1 MKSNSTP
8 SILITVNAPGFNIE
22 NPTSAVANYV
32 KIFIECIKKEGM
44 TVDFSPTSNDSFV
57 TTNNNTGQSSLSKK
71 LKQIFKK
78 QFPFLYHS
86 LVLNRLF
93 SFQNRQVELLKNKK
107 YDLVIEFYSL
117 GSEIGPK
124 LKQFSGS
131 KYLMIYDCPVLLQFK
146 EMYHTSTVYDNK
158 IAKAQLNSV
167 EAADYVLCYSD
178 SVKKHIEQNSPS
190 QKNFFILPS
199 IVWKDVVVKE
209 KVQSDEIVIGFVGSF
224 LIWHKIPLLLKAFE
238 QIASEYS
245 NAKLLLVGYG
255 EEWNYV
261 HELREKSI
269 YKERIKLTGF
279 VSEQEL
285 EEYKNTF
292 SIGIMPG
299 SNWYGSPLKL
309 FEYAQSMIPII
320 APSSPVVKDLFRDKD
335 AVLFIDENNEL
346 NSIVKNIKLLIE
358 DKVLAKK
365 IAQNAFNLL
374 NGEYSKEQHMNKF
387 SALVKKILSDG
398 NKG

>member
-1 MKSNSTP
+1 MKTNSTP
-8 SILITVNAPGFNIE
+8 SILITVNMPGFNIE

-32 KIFIECIKKEGM
+32 KIFIECIQKQGM
-44 TVDFSPTSNDSFV
+44 KVDFSPASNDTFV
-57 TTNNNTGQSSLSKK
+57 TTNATHTNQSSLFKK
-71 LKQIFKK
+71 LKQVFKK
-78 QFPFLYHS
+78 QLPFFYHS

-93 SFQNRQVELLKNKK
+93 SFQNQQIELLKNKK

-124 LKQFSGS
+124 LKQLSGS

-146 EMYHTSTVYDNK
+146 EMYHTSTIYDNK
-158 IAKAQLNSV
+158 VAKAQLNSV
-167 EAADYVLCYSD
+167 EAADYVLCYSE
-178 SVKKHIEQNSPS
+178 SVKKHIQKNSPS

-209 KVQSDEIVIGFVGSF
+209 KIATNDIVIGFVGSF

-238 QIASEYS
+238 LIASEYS

-261 HELREKSI
+261 NELREKSI
-269 YKERIKLTGF
+269 YKERIQLTGF

-285 EEYKNTF
+285 VEYKNTF

-320 APSSPVVKDLFRDKD
+320 APSSPVVKDLFRDKE
-335 AVLFIDENNEL
+335 AVLFIDEQDEL
-346 NSIVKNIKLLIE
+346 NSIVSNIKLLIE
-358 DKVLAKK
+358 DKALAKK

-374 NGEYSKEQHMNKF
+374 NGEYSKENHMNKF
-387 SALVKKILSDG
+387 ITLVKKIVLD
-398 NKG
+398 